1 MTIINA
7 NGVAYDTDDLF
18 GYGLYETVVAGTGE
32 SLPLWTAI
40 HRDLLAD
47 AANGSVTTS
56 TTSLAIGSG
65 SKTFV
70 LAASIPLF
78 VGCRVVAVDA
88 ANANNKMWGEVT
100 SWTPGTKTAIISVDL
115 TEGSGTI
122 ANWIFAGKIGKTG
135 ATGSL
140 ATASISEVNTG
151 TDTAKA
157 VTPDSL
163 AGSKFGVMAATFP
176 SLATHE
182 MVAGDGWSKIVLPSY
197 YNGMNLVDVMATVNT
212 AGTTGTALIQVHNV
226 TQAADMLT
234 TRINI
239 DSGGTSSKA
248 ASTQAVIDTSND
260 DVATGD
266 VIRIDVDA
274 VHTTPAL
281 GLVVYLFFQLP

>member
-32 SLPLWTAI
+32 SLPRWTAI

-56 TTSLAIGSG
+56 ASSLSIGTG

-78 VGCRVVAVDA
+78 VGCRVVAIDA

-100 SWTPGTKTAIISVDL
+100 SWTPGTKTAIVSVDQID
-115 TEGSGTI
+115 GGGTI

-151 TDTAKA
+151 TDSTKA

-163 AGSKFGVMAATFP
+163 AGSKFGVMAVTFP
-176 SLATHE
+176 SLATHT
-182 MVAGDGWSKIVLPSY
+182 MATGDGWSKIVLPSY
-197 YNGMNLVDVMATVNT
+197 YNGMNLVDVMATVDT

-248 ASTQAVIDTSND
+248 ASTQAVIDTGND

-274 VHTTPAL
+274 IHTTPAL